1 MNNKIIFTIATVALL
16 GACKNGQKKV
26 DNSKLLAEAKKEQTA
41 LKEKIAKLEES
52 LGKKDSVRAIP
63 VEINS
68 MTPTTFINYIDVQGK
83 VDASNNTLA
92 SPEVPGVIQNIFVHL
107 GQFVRKGQV
116 IASLKTTQ
124 LNTVADGIAELDQ
137 QITFAKT
144 LYDKQK
150 RLWDQ
155 EIGTEVQLLGA
166 KNNYDA
172 LIKKRTTITNQ
183 LSSSKSM
190 FNIMSPSDGVV
201 DAIDLKV
208 GSAIAPG
215 LPIGIRIV
223 NTSNLKVK
231 ANIAEN
237 YGARVNGGDQVMLIF
252 PDLNDSVITR
262 IGYVTKVIDPLSRT
276 FTAEIPISQNGK
288 IRPNMIV
295 KARIVGYRND
305 RAFILPANVIQKING
320 QDFVYVVDAASK
332 SKLQMV
338 TLGESYMGKVEILNG
353 LALGSQVIVNGFADL
368 NEGDKVQVQ

>member
-1 MNNKIIFTIATVALL
+1 
-16 GACKNGQKKV
+16 
-26 DNSKLLAEAKKEQTA
+26 
-41 LKEKIAKLEES
+41 
-52 LGKKDSVRAIP
+52 
-63 VEINS
+63 
-68 MTPTTFINYIDVQGK
+68 
-83 VDASNNTLA
+83 
-92 SPEVPGVIQNIFVHL
+92 
-107 GQFVRKGQV
+107 
-116 IASLKTTQ
+116 
-124 LNTVADGIAELDQ
+124 
-137 QITFAKT
+137 
-144 LYDKQK
+144 
-150 RLWDQ
+150 LWDQ